1 MKENIMEA
9 LNSTIIEAQRKV
21 LRAEFMNDGQKIAMI
36 IDLERERVRYE
47 RAFFRIENRL
57 ITVLERVEEE
67 VRIHS

>member
-1 MKENIMEA
+1 MEA